1 MRQTALVLLV
11 ALAACGDRSGRGEG
25 ASSDSTRDSADHAFH
40 QLQQRGHLAMGVDQ
54 YTSQHRFEALPDG
67 GLITLEQDAA
77 DRAGVAQIR
86 SHMQKIALSFRMGD
100 FAQPGFVHGREVPG
114 TAVMR
119 SRRARISY
127 IPQATSSG
135 GRLRITT
142 RDSAALEAIHEFLAF
157 QRQDHRVGTKRSA
170 P

>member
-1 MRQTALVLLV
+1 MRQTALVLLG
-11 ALAACGDRSGRGEG
+11 ALAACSNQHGRGEDTP
-25 ASSDSTRDSADHAFH
+25 SDITPDSADHAFH
-40 QLQQRGHLAMGVDQ
+40 QLQQRGHIAMGVDQ
-54 YTSQHRFEALPDG
+54 YTSHHRFEPLPDG
-67 GLITLEQDAA
+67 GLITLERDSA

-86 SHMQKIALSFRMGD
+86 SHMQQIAVSFRTGD

-127 IPQATSSG
+127 IPQATPSG
-135 GRLRITT
+135 GRLQITT
-142 RDSAALEAIHEFLAF
+142 QDSAALKAIHEFLAF
-157 QRQDHRVGTKRSA
+157 QRHDHRVTKSA